1 MVEWQK
7 YSHKSEI
14 KWTVDG
20 LMPAID
26 HHTKTKHLLLESYLQ
41 DWVETLTGNGKPQRA
56 VRQVTLVHGFCGGGI
71 YRDGDGFWEG
81 SPIRMIR
88 AIEAGWRTVKEQRP
102 YQDLDIAYLFI
113 DAQREHTKCLEHQI
127 REAGYGHLLDSGRC
141 RVITGDFE
149 DHLQTALDCVRQR
162 GGHSFFF
169 LDPFGLADLSGM
181 SKAILSLGGS
191 EVLLNHMQHDG
202 LMRPIGWHRS
212 RGSLEPFLKQYGFAN
227 HYDWCKEIDTLT
239 TLDQQ
244 RLLHDAALRLFRER
258 SQPRFAWTFA
268 FMRNP
273 NTVYYYLIHLSNH
286 PTAVSVMRRTLW
298 KYNNLDYQFHYGVYG
313 LGYHTPYDLNQNL
326 QLLDIHQRN
335 LQTCQEKLREQLDRF
350 VFDQKALPFR
360 KLFEGTVEQHPATRE
375 DYMGV
380 IHQMVLDGDLEII
393 REDRSRCTSRIFNKD
408 IIRKAEAKQLILL
421 SDRTSERIPQKR
433 KSSRS
438 FPASRPVTNLEISIP
453 EQVNLF
459 SELEL

>member
-1 MVEWQK
+1 MREWQK

-20 LMPAID
+20 LMLDID

-41 DWVETLTGNGKPQRA
+41 DWVETLTGNCKIGTG
-56 VRQVTLVHGFCGGGI
+56 QVTLIDGFCGGGI
-71 YRDGDGFWEG
+71 YCDGDGFWEG

-88 AIEAGWRTVKEQRP
+88 AVEAGWQAVKERKP
-102 YQDLDIAYLFI
+102 YQDLDIAYLFV
-113 DAQREHTKCLEHQI
+113 DAQREHTECLKHQI
-127 REAGYGHLLDSGRC
+127 REAGFGELLDSGRC
-141 RVITGDFE
+141 RVVTGDFE
-149 DHLQTALDCVRQR
+149 DQLEGCLSWVKQR
-162 GGHSFFF
+162 GGYSFFF
-169 LDPFGLADLSGM
+169 LDPFGLADLPGM
-181 SKAILSLGGS
+181 SKAILSLGRS

-212 RGSLEPFLKQYGFAN
+212 RGSLLSFLEKYEFED
-227 HYDWCKEIDTLT
+227 HYDWCKEINTLPI
-239 TLDQQ
+239 LKQQ
-244 RLLHDAALRLFRER
+244 ALLHDSALRLYRDR
-258 SQPRFAWTFA
+258 SAPRFAWTFA

-273 NTVYYYLIHLSNH
+273 NTVYYYLIHLSNN

-298 KYNNLDYQFHYGVYG
+298 KYNNLDYQFHYGVVG
-313 LGYHTPYDLNQNL
+313 LGYRTLDDLDQNL

-335 LQTCQEKLREQLDRF
+335 SQACQEKLREQLDRF

-408 IIRKAEAKQLILL
+408 IIRKAEAKQLVLL

-438 FPASRPVTNLEISIP
+438 IPASRPVTDLEVSISG
-453 EQVNLF
+453 QVNLF
-459 SELEL
+459 SELDL